1 MENLHLKEQRDIYF
15 SPEVNFS
22 AETGVCEVAGESYL
36 EDAFLF
42 YEILQN
48 WIDAYEGNALFFKF
62 KLTYFNTSSSKG
74 ILNVIKALRRKL
86 DEGKDVTVIW
96 YYPQENQDLLMEGED
111 FMSDVDMQFSFVPY
125 QFE

>member
-15 SPEVNFS
+15 SPEVNFN

-48 WIDAYEGNALFFKF
+48 WIDAYEGNTIFFKF

-74 ILNVIKALRRKL
+74 VLNVIKALRRKF

-111 FMSDVDMQFSFVPY
+111 FMCDVDMQFSFVPY